1 MVLMVN
7 LDVFKGTILFL
18 HDSISVSHGDGINSI
33 LSTFY
38 HSYRFACQQSVLET
52 FPGSEYLRSKN
63 GVVWLWHLLVSLHIY
78 IYMAHY
84 FALLRLNLCALWQ
97 LRESGLSSLCHS
109 CEFACQQRIL
119 KTFLDLRHLRSGW
132 SSLTT
137 AHISKCAYI
146 SLTIASGYGS
156 VPVPYLDSGG

>member
-7 LDVFKGTILFL
+7 LDISKDTILFF
-18 HDSISVSHGDGINSI
+18 HDSISLCDGDWMNSI

-52 FPGSEYLRSKN
+52 FPGSEYLHSKN

-84 FALLRLNLCALWQ
+84 FALLRLNPCALWQ

-109 CEFACQQRIL
+109 CEFACQQRML
-119 KTFLDLRHLRSGW
+119 KTFHAPGYLRWGW
-132 SSLTT
+132 GSLTT

-146 SLTIASGYGS
+146 SLTIVSGYGWA
-156 VPVPYLDSGG
+156 PVPYLNSGG